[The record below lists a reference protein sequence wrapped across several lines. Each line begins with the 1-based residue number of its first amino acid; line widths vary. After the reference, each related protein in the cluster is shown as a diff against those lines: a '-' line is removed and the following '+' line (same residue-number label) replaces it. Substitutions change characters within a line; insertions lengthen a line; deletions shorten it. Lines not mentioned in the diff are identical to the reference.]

1 MSKGTELVKLPE
13 KHLKTEHLFC
23 LSYINYKLPQ
33 PTYENKMREL
43 KTPFCNSQWINKESK
58 LWAAVT
64 VNMKY
69 RGQNML
75 NYTKYAVNKFQ
86 SVGNSTGQMAWVL

>member
-1 MSKGTELVKLPE
+1 
-13 KHLKTEHLFC
+13 
-23 LSYINYKLPQ
+23 
-33 PTYENKMREL
+33 MREL
-43 KTPFCNSQWINKESK
+43 KHHFVTPNELTKESK
-58 LWAAVT
+58 LWAAVA

-86 SVGNSTGQMAWVL
+86 SVGNSKVKWSEFFNRKYKEKGEREDIDTS